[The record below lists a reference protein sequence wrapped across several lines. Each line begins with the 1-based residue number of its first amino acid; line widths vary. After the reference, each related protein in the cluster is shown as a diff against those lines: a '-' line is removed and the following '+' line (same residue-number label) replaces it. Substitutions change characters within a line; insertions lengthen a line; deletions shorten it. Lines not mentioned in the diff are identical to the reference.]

1 MKDISRQIMDHNRIA
16 IIDLG
21 TNTFNL
27 LITEI
32 NPNKSYNILL
42 ESKYPAKLGQGGI
55 HKSTI
60 TPEAMERGIDALKM
74 HLITISEYQVD
85 SIFCFATS
93 AIRSANNGHVF
104 VKRVKEELG
113 LSIRIIQG
121 DEEAQTIFDG
131 VKQVFPLDENH
142 VLIMDIGGGSIEFI
156 IANRYGVAWKR
167 SFEIGVT
174 RLLEQFTPSDPITE
188 DEIKAIQKH
197 LKKELT
203 SLCEAVKKFPVKKLV
218 GSSGSFDTLAA
229 ILSKKYYPLLDI
241 SKLSTML
248 LDHER
253 LLRLHSELIASDSD
267 HRKVI
272 PGMEPHRVD
281 SIIPAC
287 IIIQYIIEELKI
299 KEVWQCA
306 FSLKEGAILQII
318 SSQL

>member
-1 MKDISRQIMDHNRIA
+1 MEHNRIA

-27 LITEI
+27 LVTEI
-32 NPNKSYNILL
+32 NSDRSYSILL

-74 HLITISEYQVD
+74 HLITISEYQVE

-93 AIRSANNGHVF
+93 AIRSADNGHIF
-104 VKRVKEELG
+104 VKRVKDELG
-113 LSIRIIQG
+113 LTIRIIQG

-131 VKQVFPLDENH
+131 VRQVFPLDEDY

-156 IANRYGVAWKR
+156 IANRFGVAWKK
-167 SFEIGVT
+167 SFELGVA
-174 RLLEQFTPSDPITE
+174 RLLEQFTPSDPIA
-188 DEIKAIQKH
+188 DSEIKAIQKH
-197 LKKELT
+197 LKKELAP
-203 SLCEAVKKFPVKKLV
+203 LYQAVKQFPIKRLV

-229 ILSKKYYPLLDI
+229 LLAKKYYPLLDVA
-241 SKLSTML
+241 KLTSML
-248 LDHER
+248 LDNGR
-253 LLRLHSELIASDSD
+253 LMGLHKELLQSTSDQ
-267 HRKVI
+267 RRVM
-272 PGMEPHRVD
+272 PGMEPHRVE
-281 SIIPAC
+281 SIVPAC
-287 IIIQYIIEELKI
+287 IIVQFIVEELKI

-306 FSLKEGAILQII
+306 FSLKEGAVLQII